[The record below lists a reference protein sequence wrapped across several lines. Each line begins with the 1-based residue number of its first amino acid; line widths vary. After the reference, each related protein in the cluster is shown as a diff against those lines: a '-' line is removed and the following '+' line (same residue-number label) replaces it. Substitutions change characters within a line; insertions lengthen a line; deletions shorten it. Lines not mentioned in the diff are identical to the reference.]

1 MGEAVLKPSQSE
13 TFVGW
18 LSGLL
23 TRLDGRDDFRVSP
36 PLPARTGSWCVE
48 GWAAWRYERGAH
60 QPRRWLD
67 ILGVGDMFHA
77 AVRNETLPPLL
88 TARTD
93 RWAVAD
99 RVAWG
104 ELPLTPAWTRT
115 GLVQELVAA
124 LRPVVGCDQ
133 LVHGDLT
140 RNVLFQP
147 HQPPLVID
155 VSPYW
160 RSPEFASAIV
170 VVDALIWEGA
180 DEQLI
185 TALPWTMNTAQYLLR
200 SLLFRAVTDLIQRP
214 HEEPAAVTAPYQPA
228 LETVLRLGR
237 N

>member
-1 MGEAVLKPSQSE
+1 
-13 TFVGW
+13 
-18 LSGLL
+18 
-23 TRLDGRDDFRVSP
+23 
-36 PLPARTGSWCVE
+36 
-48 GWAAWRYERGAH
+48 
-60 QPRRWLD
+60 
-67 ILGVGDMFHA
+67 
-77 AVRNETLPPLL
+77 
-88 TARTD
+88 
-93 RWAVAD
+93 
-99 RVAWG
+99 
-104 ELPLTPAWTRT
+104 
-115 GLVQELVAA
+115 VQELVAA
-124 LRPVVGCDQ
+124 TRPVLGCDQ

>member
-1 MGEAVLKPSQSE
+1 VGEAVLKPSQSE
-13 TFVGW
+13 NFVGW

-23 TRLDGRDDFRVSP
+23 TRLDGRDDFRVSL

-48 GWAAWRYERGAH
+48 GWAACRYERGAN

-77 AVRNETLPPLL
+77 AVRNEAPPPLL

-133 LVHGDLT
+133 LVQGDLT

-147 HQPPLVID
+147 QQPPLVID

-170 VVDALIWEGA
+170 VVDALIWEGT